1 MDITYLGHA
10 SFLLRGNSGKVV
22 TDPYD
27 SEMMQHNFPKTEAD
41 IVTISHQHGDH
52 NNVTGVVMAD
62 PNTTQPNPLVLT
74 MPGEYEK
81 KGIRIQGFPS
91 FHDKN
96 QGSERGK
103 NIIYKITIDDVDIL
117 HCGDLGH
124 SLKSETVDE
133 IGSVDVLLIPVG
145 GFYTIGPDEAVDV
158 VSKLE
163 PAVVIPMHY
172 KASGFNPE
180 IMEKLAS
187 VDEFLDKIGTEVT
200 KPGKKFSIKK
210 SDITEEDLKVV
221 VLDIA

>member
-27 SEMMQHNFPKTEAD
+27 GDMMKHVFPKTEAD
-41 IVTISHQHGDH
+41 IVTISHAHGDH
-52 NNVTGVVMAD
+52 NSAGAVVSYD
-62 PNTTQPNPLVLT
+62 PNTSNPNPLVLT

-81 KGIRIQGFPS
+81 KGIRIQGFAT

-96 QGSERGK
+96 QGADRGK
-103 NIIYKITIDDVDIL
+103 NVVYKITIDDVDIL

-124 SLKSETVDE
+124 MLKSDVVDE
-133 IGSVDVLLIPVG
+133 IGNVDVLLIPVG

-163 PAVVIPMHY
+163 PSVVIPMHY
-172 KASGFNPE
+172 KATSFNPE
-180 IMEKLAS
+180 IMDNLAP
-187 VDEFLDKIGTEVT
+187 VENFLDKIGSEVT

-210 SDITEEDLKVV
+210 SDITEEELRVV
-221 VLDIA
+221 VLEMA

>member
-27 SEMMQHNFPKTEAD
+27 GDTMKHVFPKTEAD
-41 IVTISHQHGDH
+41 IVTISHAHGDH
-52 NNVTGVVMAD
+52 NSAGAVVSYD
-62 PNTTQPNPLVLT
+62 PNTSNPNPLVLT

-81 KGIRIQGFPS
+81 KGIRIQGFAT

-96 QGSERGK
+96 QGADRGK
-103 NIIYKITIDDVDIL
+103 NVVYKITIDDVDIL

-124 SLKSETVDE
+124 MLKSDVVDE
-133 IGSVDVLLIPVG
+133 IGNVDVLLIPVG

-163 PAVVIPMHY
+163 PSVVIPMHY
-172 KASGFNPE
+172 KATSFNPE
-180 IMEKLAS
+180 IMDNLAP
-187 VDEFLDKIGTEVT
+187 VENFLDKIGSEVT

-210 SDITEEDLKVV
+210 SDITEEELRVV
-221 VLDIA
+221 VLEMA

>member
-27 SEMMQHNFPKTEAD
+27 GDMMKHVFPKTEAD
-41 IVTISHQHGDH
+41 IVTISHAHGDH
-52 NNVTGVVMAD
+52 NSAGAVVSYD
-62 PNTTQPNPLVLT
+62 PNTSNPNPLVLT

-81 KGIRIQGFPS
+81 KGIRIQGFAT

-96 QGSERGK
+96 QGADRGK
-103 NIIYKITIDDVDIL
+103 NVVYKITIDDVDIL

-124 SLKSETVDE
+124 MLKSDVVDE
-133 IGSVDVLLIPVG
+133 IGNVDVLLIPVG

-163 PAVVIPMHY
+163 PSVVIPMHHTVNHDRQKVMLY
-172 KASGFNPE
+172 QK
-180 IMEKLAS
+180 K
-187 VDEFLDKIGTEVT
+187 T
-200 KPGKKFSIKK
+200 KRIVGSTINLL
-210 SDITEEDLKVV
+210 S
-221 VLDIA
+221 